1 MRRTHGTRGI
11 KTFGQITGV
20 GGDVILATDAS
31 VDAHRVSAGFLATT
45 GHYGAVGH
53 TYDRLISGPQRAE
66 VAELR
71 AVAYGLRRLYN
82 NGVPSETPIDVRIDS
97 PAALGFLHGW
107 VRGSTRMPSDYRS
120 WRSSGNRPTLEVL
133 RRLVT
138 RNAATLTFSFEKGH
152 AGHVLNEAADSL
164 AKLGLRCA
172 KGYFAPEKFPDLARQ
187 YAAQDLA
194 AYRTER
200 P

>member
-1 MRRTHGTRGI
+1 MRSI

-20 GGDVILATDAS
+20 DGPVILATDAC
-31 VDAHRVSAGFLATT
+31 VDERRASAGFLATT

-53 TYDRLISGPQRAE
+53 TYDAVISGPQRTE

-82 NGVPSETPIDVRIDS
+82 NGVPSETPVDVRIDS

-120 WRSSGNRPTLEVL
+120 WRTSDNTPTLELL
-133 RRLVT
+133 RRLVVS
-138 RNAATLTFSFEKGH
+138 NAATLTFSFEKGH
-152 AGHVLNEAADSL
+152 VGHVLNEAADSL
-164 AKLGLRCA
+164 AKLGLRCS
-172 KGYFAPEKFPDLARQ
+172 KGYFASETFPDLARK
-187 YAAQDLA
+187 YADRDLT
-194 AYRTER
+194 AYQMAEEKRHL
-200 P
+200 